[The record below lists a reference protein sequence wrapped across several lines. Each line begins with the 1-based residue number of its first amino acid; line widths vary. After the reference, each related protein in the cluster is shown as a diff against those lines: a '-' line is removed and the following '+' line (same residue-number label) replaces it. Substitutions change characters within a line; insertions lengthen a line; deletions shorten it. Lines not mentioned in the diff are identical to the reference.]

1 MGWQMGLD
9 RFLADRSRSTR
20 RRSDP
25 LLGIDCKAR
34 FNLYP
39 PVTMTYREY
48 NDMKNAILSAYLE
61 GRIDP
66 PDMRSK
72 LADLNREY
80 EGQSVDDYEARK
92 RKIAKEYEDGEISY
106 EHFIHKL
113 ADLDKEFKE
122 LENSRPAST
131 FDNWTERAEEATR
144 KMKERMH
151 EIRTKWAHAY
161 IYGDKVKIKKGQY
174 GLPLV
179 EMSVLEARLLANEIL
194 SITNKQRRKRK

>member
-1 MGWQMGLD
+1 MGRQMGLD
-9 RFLADRSRSTR
+9 RLLADSSRSTG
-20 RRSDP
+20 RRSNP
-25 LLGIDCKAR
+25 VLGIECYTR

-39 PVTMTYREY
+39 PVTMTYQEY
-48 NDMKNAILSAYLE
+48 NDRRNDVVNAYSNGEMNL
-61 GRIDP
+61 
-66 PDMRSK
+66 PDVRSK
-72 LADLNREY
+72 LSDLNREY
-80 EGQSVDDYEARK
+80 ESN
-92 RKIAKEYEDGEISY
+92 
-106 EHFIHKL
+106 H
-113 ADLDKEFKE
+113 
-122 LENSRPAST
+122 PTST

-194 SITNKQRRKRK
+194 SITNKQK